1 MLCTTKADEF
11 DIVISDFGL
20 AKRLVPGMEITTPC
34 GTSGYVGNFL
44 KKFIFF
50 LHFYFYFVH
59 FIICVVMF
67 GLLTLNSLFYFYYAF
82 YVCFAFCFV

>member
-34 GTSGYVGNFL
+34 GTSGYVGNVLSNF
-44 KKFIFF
+44 FIFF
-50 LHFYFYFVH
+50 FY
-59 FIICVVMF
+59 I
-67 GLLTLNSLFYFYYAF
+67 LFLFCSFYYLCC
-82 YVCFAFCFV
+82 YVWFAYS